1 MAGMS
6 SRTLILVLA
15 VALAAAGA
23 GLFAFGVRA
32 ADQPASFHTIYCRH
46 GAGLPVGFEA
56 GPGLPAGCPPGFR
69 LVSG

>member
-6 SRTLILVLA
+6 SRLVILALA

-23 GLFAFGVRA
+23 GLWAFGTRA
-32 ADQPASFHTIYCRH
+32 AGQPGNLHTIYCRH
-46 GAGLPVGFEA
+46 GSGLPVGFEA